1 MIELNKLSEEW
12 LAKADD
18 DLQYA
23 EVGFKE
29 TDLYANVCFSCQQA
43 FEKYLKA
50 SLLIHKVDFP
60 RSHDLTELLSLCLNL
75 DPDFS
80 KFIEAASVITPY
92 NIAARYPDVGDI
104 VFSKGQ
110 AEQALGFTKQLKNFM
125 EEKFN
130 RK

>member
-1 MIELNKLSEEW
+1 MIELNKLSKEW
-12 LAKADD
+12 LARADD

-50 SLLIHKVDFP
+50 WLLIHKVDFP

-75 DPDFS
+75 DSDFS
-80 KFIEAASVITPY
+80 KFIEAASVLTAY
-92 NIAARYPDVGDI
+92 NIATRYPDIGDI
-104 VFSKGQ
+104 VFSRDQ
-110 AEQALGFTKQLKNFM
+110 AEQAIEFTQQLKDFI
-125 EEKFN
+125 EEKFS
-130 RK
+130 

>member
-1 MIELNKLSEEW
+1 MTMLNKLSAEW
-12 LAKADD
+12 LARADD

-29 TDLYANVCFSCQQA
+29 TDLYSNVCFSCQQA

-50 SLLIHKVDFP
+50 FLLIHKVDFP

-80 KFIEAASVITPY
+80 KFIEAASIMTPY
-92 NIAARYPDVGDI
+92 NIATRYPDVGDI
-104 VFSKGQ
+104 VFFKDQ
-110 AEQALGFTKQLKNFM
+110 AEQALEFTKQLKHFI
-125 EEKFN
+125 EEKLN
-130 RK
+130 